1 MHSGDK
7 GLSGVVYS
15 GQVLR
20 QEAIGWDALISVG
33 PPPSPSLTLTLKNR
47 GPHLSPSDGEYLDEE
62 ISKPVP
68 KIREARWGHH
78 TERHWW

>member
-7 GLSGVVYS
+7 GLFGVVYS

-33 PPPSPSLTLTLKNR
+33 PPPSLSLTLTLKNR
-47 GPHLSPSDGEYLDEE
+47 GPHLSPSDGEYLDE
-62 ISKPVP
+62 
-68 KIREARWGHH
+68 
-78 TERHWW
+78 